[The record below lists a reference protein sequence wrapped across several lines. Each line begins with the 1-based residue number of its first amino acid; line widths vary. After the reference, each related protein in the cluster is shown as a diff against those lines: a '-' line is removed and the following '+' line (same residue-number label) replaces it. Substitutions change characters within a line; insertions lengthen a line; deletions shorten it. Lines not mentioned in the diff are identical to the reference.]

1 MNTASTCPARH
12 ARPRCPRGLDALVRA
27 GVHYYNDESEV
38 ERLVRAVAGYTLPSP
53 EAPRSERPASTLL
66 GHSASHSERLFL
78 PHTCRSQYRCGPA
91 QLGGLPNFVEPL
103 VNGEVAPQAAVRAL
117 AIEGGLSRSLR

>member
-53 EAPRSERPASTLL
+53 EAPRSERPAST
-66 GHSASHSERLFL
+66 
-78 PHTCRSQYRCGPA
+78 
-91 QLGGLPNFVEPL
+91 
-103 VNGEVAPQAAVRAL
+103 PQRTSGRA
-117 AIEGGLSRSLR
+117 SLRNGSGEGPNLGWKPLALRCRPQSVATLVAKPLRIIMLM

>member
-1 MNTASTCPARH
+1 MSRSPRAPALP
-12 ARPRCPRGLDALVRA
+12 ARGLDALVRA

-53 EAPRSERPASTLL
+53 GAPRSERPASTLL

-78 PHTCRSQYRCGPA
+78 PHSGPLICGISA
-91 QLGGLPNFVEPL
+91 SLDHLDHFV
-103 VNGEVAPQAAVRAL
+103 GFSKMA
-117 AIEGGLSRSLR
+117 G